1 MRWCILF
8 LLPTVAAFSTDNCYR
23 SQQPAWA
30 CEYMAA
36 HNKSYHSYGEFKRRL
51 PYIERAKNKL
61 NMLKDTYEHRRRLSG
76 INLRLGPYADR
87 YDHERHTNKHLD
99 LKKHRV
105 RRRRALREK
114 LKSAPTSFDWRNFG
128 FETPIP
134 VQGDC
139 GGCFAFAAT
148 TVLEYW
154 DQKWRGGSPR
164 AISAQAAMDCSSRAA
179 GGLNDGCEG
188 GLMEDVFEYAE
199 VHALPYDDEDPY
211 IAEDTP
217 CRTGSVHEF
226 VSSFG
231 TLSIDDDPRA
241 EDHITWLVAHYGPVA
256 VSVDSTSDA
265 FQNYAGGI
273 FSGSMCNK
281 DIDHAM
287 AIVGFTPNYWILK
300 NSWGD
305 SWGEKGYM
313 RLQRGVNACGVAEY
327 MAYVRSVHA

>member
-1 MRWCILF
+1 
-8 LLPTVAAFSTDNCYR
+8 
-23 SQQPAWA
+23 
-30 CEYMAA
+30 
-36 HNKSYHSYGEFKRRL
+36 
-51 PYIERAKNKL
+51 
-61 NMLKDTYEHRRRLSG
+61 MLKDTYEHRRRLSG

-154 DQKWRGGSPR
+154 DPVRRSCHICSGRDGLLLTRLEALTTVVKADSWKMYSNTRKYMPYCMTTKIPTSQK
-164 AISAQAAMDCSSRAA
+164 I
-179 GGLNDGCEG
+179 
-188 GLMEDVFEYAE
+188 
-199 VHALPYDDEDPY
+199 
-211 IAEDTP
+211 P
-217 CRTGSVHEF
+217 CRTGSVH
-226 VSSFG
+226 VASSFG

-241 EDHITWLVAHYGPVA
+241 EDHIAWLVAHYGPVA

-265 FQNYAGGI
+265 FQNYAGI
-273 FSGSMCNK
+273 FQ
-281 DIDHAM
+281 D
-287 AIVGFTPNYWILK
+287 P
-300 NSWGD
+300 
-305 SWGEKGYM
+305 
-313 RLQRGVNACGVAEY
+313 
-327 MAYVRSVHA
+327 